1 MWIETIVITHLR
13 HFEREGHLN
22 FAVRCPIYSIKK
34 HHQRKTG
41 LNLSESF
48 SSDITQSISSSP
60 TDTLRALN
68 EVAFSDTKIKNQTRE
83 ILSMCKSLCLCR

>member
-34 HHQRKTG
+34 TPSTKNRA
-41 LNLSESF
+41 ESVGVF
-48 SSDITQSISSSP
+48 LQ
-60 TDTLRALN
+60 
-68 EVAFSDTKIKNQTRE
+68 
-83 ILSMCKSLCLCR
+83 